1 MVRRTSDQSL
11 IGIHFTDA
19 HDFRFRTV
27 SAIKKATG
35 FSRWPILDLPDI
47 LIVHEVFWFHLFV
60 LADP

>member
-11 IGIHFTDA
+11 IGNHVLMLMISIS
-19 HDFRFRTV
+19 RTV

-60 LADP
+60 